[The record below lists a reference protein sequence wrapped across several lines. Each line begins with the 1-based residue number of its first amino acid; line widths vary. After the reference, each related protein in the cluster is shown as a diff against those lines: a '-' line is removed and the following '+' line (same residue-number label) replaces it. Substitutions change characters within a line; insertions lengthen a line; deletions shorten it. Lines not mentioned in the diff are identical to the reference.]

1 MAAAGA
7 QKTFADSGT
16 PLADVTFCVID
27 FETTGSSADAD
38 RITEIGAAKFHRGE
52 CTGTFQT
59 LVNPGC
65 TIPPF
70 ITILTGITEA
80 MVLPA
85 PRIESLLGSL
95 VHFIGDSVIVAH
107 NARFDVSFLNAA
119 LVRDGREPLTNA
131 VVDTVPLARRLV
143 RDEVRDCKLGTLA
156 AHFRLPHQPSHRALD
171 DALATGDLLHL
182 LLERAA
188 GYGVLGLDDL
198 LGLPRLETHPQ
209 AAKLRLTEDLPRTPG
224 VYLFAGHDGRILY
237 IGKATNLRQ
246 RVRSYFSTSETRRKV
261 GTLLRQVNAIHH
273 IATPD
278 VLTAN
283 VLELRLIQRL
293 APQYNRAGTTS
304 DKYCYVR
311 LTLDE
316 EWPRLVVS
324 KNPTLAKNTSA
335 REVGDLYIGPLSS
348 RSTARQVIE
357 AIESVVPL
365 RRCTVRLGRRYVAP
379 SDAPVC
385 SAAQLGV
392 ALCPCSGTADPDQ
405 YRTVV
410 RFVASALS
418 EDPAP
423 LFSLLHDKI
432 RSLALAQRFEEAALM
447 RDRTLALESA
457 LLRQRRLDTLRD
469 AGAVRIESSSG
480 VGYEIVAGLLAR
492 TTRDG
497 QLLDPVSLAL
507 AGTNGPL
514 VAEHLG
520 PRTIT
525 ADSDDA
531 PTTAARHPVHR
542 HDVDELLCISR
553 FLDESADALR
563 LVECQGTWTSPV
575 RSIPELSTR
584 VAHRAA

>member
-1 MAAAGA
+1 MVTAGA
-7 QKTFADSGT
+7 QKTFADIGI
-16 PLADVTFCVID
+16 PLSDVTFCVID
-27 FETTGSSADAD
+27 FETTGSSAETD
-38 RITEIGAAKFHRGE
+38 RITEIGAAKYRGGE
-52 CTGTFQT
+52 CIGTFQT

-65 TIPPF
+65 AIPPF

-95 VHFIGDSVIVAH
+95 THFIGDAVIVAH

-119 LVRDGREPLTNA
+119 LVRDDRDPLTNA

-188 GYGVLGLDDL
+188 GFGVLGLDDL

-209 AAKLRLTEDLPRTPG
+209 AAKLRLTEDLPRSPG
-224 VYLFAGHDGRILY
+224 IYLFAGPDGRILY

-261 GTLLRQVNAIHH
+261 GTLLRQVSSIHH

-283 VLELRLIQRL
+283 VLELRLIQRM
-293 APQYNRAGTTS
+293 APQYNRTGTTS

-324 KNPTLAKNTSA
+324 KNPSTT
-335 REVGDLYIGPLSS
+335 RGDGDLYIGPLSS

-392 ALCPCSGTADPDQ
+392 AYCPCSGTADPDQ
-405 YRTVV
+405 YRSVV
-410 RFVASALS
+410 RFVAMALT

-423 LFSLLHDKI
+423 LLALLHDKI
-432 RSLALAQRFEEAALM
+432 RSLAVAQRFEEAALM
-447 RDRTLALESA
+447 RDRTIALETA
-457 LLRQRRLDTLRD
+457 LVRQRRIDALRD
-469 AGAVRIESSSG
+469 AGTLRIETGDG
-480 VGYEIVAGLLAR
+480 VTYDIDGGVLLR
-492 TTRDG
+492 TAHAG
-497 QLLDPVSLAL
+497 QLLDPVSLSI
-507 AGTNGPL
+507 AGANGSGL
-514 VAEHLG
+514 AEHLL
-520 PRTIT
+520 PRS
-525 ADSDDA
+525 APDA
-531 PTTAARHPVHR
+531 MSEPGSASRRAPVHR

-553 FLDESADALR
+553 FLDEATDGVR
-563 LVECQGTWTSPV
+563 LVECGGTWSSPV
-575 RSIPELSTR
+575 RAVPELSWS
-584 VAHRAA
+584 AHRAA